1 MTPTELSKVMPHA
14 TGAHCATYAPL
25 LTAAAIEFDIITPVR
40 LAAWLAQL
48 AHESGELHY
57 VEEIASGE
65 AYEKRRD
72 LGNIYPGDGV
82 AYKGHGL
89 IQITGRS
96 NHKEVG
102 DALSVDFI
110 RYPKKLMEP
119 ALAARSA
126 GWFWKTRGLNELADI
141 GEFVRITR
149 RINGGTNGLAERQGY
164 WAAAKKVF
172 GVE

>member
-1 MTPTELSKVMPHA
+1 MPHA
-14 TGAHCATYAPL
+14 RTTDCATYAPW
-25 LTAAAIEFDIITPVR
+25 LTAAADEFDITTLAR
-40 LAAWLAQL
+40 LAAWIAQL
-48 AHESGELHY
+48 AHESGNLRY
-57 VEEIASGE
+57 VEEIASGK
-65 AYEKRRD
+65 AYEGRKD
-72 LGNIYPGDGV
+72 LGNIHPGDGV
-82 AYKGHGL
+82 TYKGHGL
-89 IQITGRS
+89 IQITGRN